1 MQPDPVRRK
10 EQILQTLEV
19 VLSGPL
25 AQEKSQGKFGK
36 YFPKCWRIFR
46 RQRSDS
52 QRTTFTTQST
62 TNSPQKNHRFTPHL
76 PKPPLK
82 NTSRIR
88 AFSTRHHAHIF
99 F

>member
-1 MQPDPVRRK
+1 MQPDPVQRK
-10 EQILQTLEV
+10 EQILQTLEA
-19 VLSGPL
+19 VLSAPL
-25 AQEKSQGKFGK
+25 AQEKREKNDRK

-76 PKPPLK
+76 PKPPSKTPAKSVL
-82 NTSRIR
+82 
-88 AFSTRHHAHIF
+88 FTRHHAHIF
-99 F
+99 S